1 MAINAGSTRH
11 HFSMLFKDLIIYL
24 SSIFFLNTC
33 LHEFMCTNAP
43 GVSLWA
49 EESLEEELE
58 LQAVVIHYMDDGN

>member
-1 MAINAGSTRH
+1 
-11 HFSMLFKDLIIYL
+11 MLVLLGIISLCCLKIL
-24 SSIFFLNTC
+24 SSIYHLSFFLNTC